1 MTAESNPQRDWERTV
16 AVAVS
21 VTLLVTLVV
30 GLVLAIIGVLV
41 PGTFLVIAVPLVIL
55 AWIVFRPRTFVISRQ
70 RRSALALGIVGFVV
84 LAVTVLNIT
93 STAEHLQ
100 TNRDPGVYVTT
111 GKWLASH
118 GTLLVDGA
126 VSGFDGIENITGR
139 TGGYHDPRDDG
150 LLYPQFNH
158 GFAVTLAL
166 SNWIGGDRLMLNLNP
181 LFGAAFLL
189 FLFVY
194 LRRFF
199 VDWIALIAVG
209 TAALNLVFWHFARDA
224 YSEPLV
230 ALLLV
235 LALLAADDAV
245 RFGGTRRWMLAGL
258 LVGAGALVRIDAWF
272 YIAIFSGII
281 AIHSWMRGTAI
292 ARFRTRDALAA
303 LGGAWGVGVIGFADL
318 VLRSPQYLAD
328 LWPNVRLM
336 LMAAAVGGLMALIAV
351 FIVVRYPMVVE
362 SSRAAWDRTERILR
376 LAGALGIVVFAA
388 WALVWR
394 PTYNPALGSHPGL
407 VTGLMAQEGVLAD
420 PARSFYELSARWLT
434 WYWGVIGIVVAVAGW
449 ALAVGKRHLAD
460 RPRLYLP
467 LTLAG
472 LALIPYIID
481 PSISPDQIWALRRFF
496 PMGLLG
502 IAIAVALPL
511 SLLAQWTKSHDG
523 QQWSKPVLGVVAMIA
538 LVAVPGLYA
547 APLATASTQVG
558 MYGSTVRLCE
568 ELPADAAVLVEAGR
582 LATVYPA
589 AIRSFCDVPVA
600 SLKAEG
606 DRADIDA
613 AAALWE
619 EQGRSLH
626 VLGTPDACFING
638 EGMATSEFT
647 YTFPERT
654 LTFRPAESTSGE
666 FGWKLAPWD
675 DPGNLEVSDTAWEIE
690 VRTDWTPS
698 DSSSVIASEGVMP
711 GARWWLEYRQT
722 GLVEFWVNTE
732 SGPVGVAYL
741 RRLDDNMLKTIPF
754 GFDNEEIYI
763 GCGGNRRSALAG
775 GIVAKSGSIEIGQV
789 VDGALRRSRFI
800 GEAEVRID
808 GSG

>member
-1 MTAESNPQRDWERTV
+1 
-16 AVAVS
+16 
-21 VTLLVTLVV
+21 
-30 GLVLAIIGVLV
+30 
-41 PGTFLVIAVPLVIL
+41 
-55 AWIVFRPRTFVISRQ
+55 
-70 RRSALALGIVGFVV
+70 
-84 LAVTVLNIT
+84 
-93 STAEHLQ
+93 
-100 TNRDPGVYVTT
+100 
-111 GKWLASH
+111 
-118 GTLLVDGA
+118 
-126 VSGFDGIENITGR
+126 
-139 TGGYHDPRDDG
+139 
-150 LLYPQFNH
+150 
-158 GFAVTLAL
+158 
-166 SNWIGGDRLMLNLNP
+166 
-181 LFGAAFLL
+181 
-189 FLFVY
+189 
-194 LRRFF
+194 
-199 VDWIALIAVG
+199 
-209 TAALNLVFWHFARDA
+209 
-224 YSEPLV
+224 
-230 ALLLV
+230 
-235 LALLAADDAV
+235 
-245 RFGGTRRWMLAGL
+245 
-258 LVGAGALVRIDAWF
+258 
-272 YIAIFSGII
+272 
-281 AIHSWMRGTAI
+281 
-292 ARFRTRDALAA
+292 
-303 LGGAWGVGVIGFADL
+303 
-318 VLRSPQYLAD
+318 
-328 LWPNVRLM
+328 M

-741 RRLDDNMLKTIPF
+741 KRLDDNMLKTIPF